1 MSYVEVVRLINE
13 VNEIKEM
20 MGDPTLED
28 EFKEEM
34 NEKVHEI
41 NKKIGREI
49 VPAMQEAIL
58 NFYPKAAHTILKICF
73 KRMDSDAVK
82 LSFETLGDDNK
93 FSLVEMFLRQQL
105 RDGCDGYGYFDV
117 TKMYKILYKDR
128 QLLIDNKLI
137 SPYSTHGK
145 FILWYGYN
153 LPEPGEPATMPNT
166 QAPMQPGFQ
175 CQIPHHYNDH
185 MNELIAVA
193 EKNGF
198 GHSEAYSMVYDALAE
213 LRREEVQEEEEIC
226 GTCGLD
232 YSNCPTCECPNDA
245 KCLRLCEQMSGGKCP
260 HYPYSDSDDE
270 VHE

>member
-1 MSYVEVVRLINE
+1 MVYHSHSSYVEVVRLINK

-20 MGDPTLED
+20 LKDTTLEE

-49 VPAMQEAIL
+49 VPAMQGAIL

-82 LSFETLGDDNK
+82 LSFETLADDNK

-153 LPEPGEPATMPNT
+153 LPEPGEPATMSNT
-166 QAPMQPGFQ
+166 QAPMQPGSQ
-175 CQIPHHYNDH
+175 CLIPHHYNEE
-185 MNELIAVA
+185 MNELIDVA
-193 EKNGF
+193 EKNGM
-198 GHSEAYSMVYDALAE
+198 GHLEAYNMVYDALVE
-213 LRREEVQEEEEIC
+213 LRMDEVQEEEEGDKHIW
-226 GTCGLD
+226 GETGGETKDLLWVV
-232 YSNCPTCECPNDA
+232 A
-245 KCLRLCEQMSGGKCP
+245 CLITRT
-260 HYPYSDSDDE
+260 Y
-270 VHE
+270 VR